1 MAPHKGKVAV
11 DNAAAFNV
19 SVTEYK
25 LKPCEKILAE
35 IEKIV
40 GVLSKVRVE
49 EKIIIIHE
57 NNNQ

>member
-11 DNAAAFNV
+11 DNVAAFNV

-25 LKPCEKILAE
+25 LKPCEKTLAE

-49 EKIIIIHE
+49 SRYS
-57 NNNQ
+57 

>member
-1 MAPHKGKVAV
+1 M
-11 DNAAAFNV
+11 AAFNV

-25 LKPCEKILAE
+25 LKPCEKTLAE

-49 EKIIIIHE
+49 SRYS
-57 NNNQ
+57 